1 MKNKSLN
8 KMIIAIDKIFVLF
21 KYIISTKLVLFSFQK
36 IIHPKDISYS
46 KCCLFEVKIILYLI
60 QFIII
65 SILYQIKSN
74 INFDLFHYQVS
85 KITLKIK
92 GIGDSYIL
100 GNETNYTFTGFKN
113 LKEVYING
121 LKQNTIDYLYY
132 FNQSDNLVELIWDDD
147 INSCEFMFRKCS
159 NITEINLSN
168 FNTSHVTAM
177 NNMFAFCSSL
187 ISLDLSNIDTNH
199 VTRIFAMFY
208 GCISLTSLNLSNF
221 DTSKVKNMQNMFYN
235 CSSLTSLDL
244 SNFKTTIVKNMQY
257 MFYNCSSLTS
267 LNLSNFDTS
276 QVTNIHDMFNGCEK
290 LEYINLNNFNE
301 SKLSEDSDG
310 YYYQNIFKNLPEN
323 IVICINENITQS
335 KIFPQ
340 IKNITCHVI
349 DCTEN
354 WKSKQKKCIK
364 YNNISIIE
372 DLIIKEKNKTDQ
384 MSLDEEIEYYDYLL
398 KTIENIFTE
407 NYDTSKIDDGQDEVI
422 TTGKMTL
429 TLTTSQNQRNNI
441 NNNMTSIDLGECE
454 TLLKNEYHISSNE
467 TIYIKK
473 IDIEKKGIKIPKV
486 EYDVYCKLF
495 ETNLTKLNLTVCEKS
510 KIFIYI
516 PFLLTDDID
525 KYDINSEYYK
535 DICYSTT
542 SEDGTDIS
550 IKDRQKDFIDK
561 DRIVCQ
567 EDCDFSAYD
576 RVNNKAKCSCKVKE
590 SSKSFAYMNIDI
602 QKLVKNFINIKN
614 IVNYKFLVCYK
625 KLFNKENLINNI
637 GCYIILVIIL
647 FHIISFFIFN
657 LKSFPSIK
665 RRIDFKFLKESDN
678 KKSNKKEGSKKDKFK
693 INGIKIFKK
702 FKKINNAKS
711 FAAKKKIMNESKIK
725 IFSKNKKKVVRK
737 EISKNYNDEEI
748 NGFSYNIAIQY
759 DKRTYCQYYASLLKT
774 QHNLICAF
782 FNNNHYNSGII
793 KLDLFFIGF
802 AIEYAINGLF
812 YNDETMHKI
821 YESRGEFDIIYQL
834 PIIIYS
840 TIISMILNSPLNLL
854 ALSNNVK
861 IDSKQSITKYKI
873 IKKAK
878 NLKNILTIKFCL
890 YFIISF
896 FYLSF
901 FWYYISLF
909 GVIYKNTQNTF
920 IKRYINEYRIIIA
933 YSFWNLFIT
942 WIF

>member
-1 MKNKSLN
+1 MAEKYSQEINKENVIESKINFIFRLDN
-8 KMIIAIDKIFVLF
+8 ILVYILIAIDKIFVLF

-46 KCCLFEVKIILYLI
+46 KCFLFEVKIILYLI

-147 INSCEFMFRKCS
+147 INSCVFMFRKCS
-159 NITEINLSN
+159 NITEIDLSN
-168 FNTSHVTAM
+168 FNTSLVTAM
-177 NNMFAFCSSL
+177 NSMFAFCSSL

-199 VTRIFAMFY
+199 VIKMFSMFY

-221 DTSKVKNMQNMFYN
+221 DTSKVKNMQNLFYN

-276 QVTNIHDMFNGCEK
+276 KVTAIHYMFDGCEK

-310 YYYQNIFKNLPEN
+310 YYYQNIFKNVPEN

-372 DLIIKEKNKTDQ
+372 DLIIKVKNKTDQ

-473 IDIEKKGIKIPKV
+473 IDI
-486 EYDVYCKLF
+486 
-495 ETNLTKLNLTVCEKS
+495 
-510 KIFIYI
+510 
-516 PFLLTDDID
+516 
-525 KYDINSEYYK
+525 
-535 DICYSTT
+535 
-542 SEDGTDIS
+542 
-550 IKDRQKDFIDK
+550 
-561 DRIVCQ
+561 
-567 EDCDFSAYD
+567 
-576 RVNNKAKCSCKVKE
+576 
-590 SSKSFAYMNIDI
+590 
-602 QKLVKNFINIKN
+602 
-614 IVNYKFLVCYK
+614 
-625 KLFNKENLINNI
+625 
-637 GCYIILVIIL
+637 
-647 FHIISFFIFN
+647 
-657 LKSFPSIK
+657 
-665 RRIDFKFLKESDN
+665 
-678 KKSNKKEGSKKDKFK
+678 
-693 INGIKIFKK
+693 
-702 FKKINNAKS
+702 
-711 FAAKKKIMNESKIK
+711 
-725 IFSKNKKKVVRK
+725 
-737 EISKNYNDEEI
+737 
-748 NGFSYNIAIQY
+748 
-759 DKRTYCQYYASLLKT
+759 
-774 QHNLICAF
+774 
-782 FNNNHYNSGII
+782 
-793 KLDLFFIGF
+793 
-802 AIEYAINGLF
+802 
-812 YNDETMHKI
+812 
-821 YESRGEFDIIYQL
+821 
-834 PIIIYS
+834 
-840 TIISMILNSPLNLL
+840 
-854 ALSNNVK
+854 
-861 IDSKQSITKYKI
+861 
-873 IKKAK
+873 
-878 NLKNILTIKFCL
+878 
-890 YFIISF
+890 
-896 FYLSF
+896 
-901 FWYYISLF
+901 
-909 GVIYKNTQNTF
+909 
-920 IKRYINEYRIIIA
+920 
-933 YSFWNLFIT
+933 
-942 WIF
+942 